1 MKNLFNNSK
10 MISASVLLAMS
21 VAGSASA
28 ATIKFGSSS
37 DLNGVAQVADDGSGL
52 TSVNVPSDNLTD
64 GGNGFFVETFDQGTQ
79 TYLPGTTIPFPVG
92 STAYNDTDTTAH
104 VDCAVNGVG
113 AGIQVTGNSADAFG
127 VRKGSKSGVAASP
140 AGDTT
145 CFGYTPKEGGTV
157 PSWVEVDYSAF
168 LSNVGLGAINYL
180 GFYWG
185 SVETYNDFTF
195 YNEDGTT
202 TQLFGT
208 EVLAAGNANSGSQNQ
223 PSANVYVEIVFDAS
237 EVFTKLRFT
246 SNGVAGEF
254 DNIVIGLSDREV
266 PVPAP
271 TGIALL
277 VLGLLGLG
285 LRNRLRK

>member
-1 MKNLFNNSK
+1 MKNLFNKSK
-10 MISASVLLAMS
+10 MTSASVLLAMS

-28 ATIKFGSSS
+28 ATINFGKSGA
-37 DLNGVAQVADDGSGL
+37 LNGVAHVATDGSGL
-52 TSVNVPSDNLTD
+52 TSVKVDASNQTD
-64 GGNGFFVETFDQGTQ
+64 GGNGFFVETFDKATQ
-79 TYLPGTTIPFPVG
+79 TYQPGTTIPFPVG

-104 VDCAVNGVG
+104 VGCAVNGVG
-113 AGIQVTGNSADAFG
+113 AGIQVTGSSADAFG

-185 SVETYNDFTF
+185 SVDTYNDFTF

-202 TQLFGT
+202 TELSGT
-208 EVLAAGNANSGSQNQ
+208 EVLAAGNANSGSQTQ
-223 PSANVYVEIVFDAS
+223 PGANVYVEIVFDAS

-246 SNGVAGEF
+246 SNAVAGEF

-277 VLGLLGLG
+277 GLGLLGLG

>member
-1 MKNLFNNSK
+1 MKNLFNKSK

-28 ATIKFGSSS
+28 ATINFGSSS
-37 DLNGVAQVADDGSGL
+37 ALNGVAQVATDGSGL
-52 TSVNVPSDNLTD
+52 TSVNVPSSNLTD
-64 GGNGFFVETFDQGTQ
+64 GGNGFFVETFDQVTQ

-104 VDCAVNGVG
+104 VGCAVNGVG
-113 AGIQVTGNSADAFG
+113 AGIQVTGSSADAFG
-127 VRKGSKSGVAASP
+127 VRTGTKSGVAASP

-185 SVETYNDFTF
+185 SVDTYNDFTF

-202 TQLFGT
+202 TELSGT
-208 EVLAAGNANSGSQNQ
+208 EVLAAGNANSGSQTQ
-223 PSANVYVEIVFDAS
+223 PGANVYVEIVFDAS

-246 SNGVAGEF
+246 SNAVAGEF

-277 VLGLLGLG
+277 GLGLLGLG